1 MPIHEY
7 ECPKCGHK
15 FEILTLKMSEVKDK
29 NECPECKHILDTR
42 NVSTGA
48 FIMRLPA
55 NV

>member
-7 ECPKCGHK
+7 ECPKCKHK
-15 FEILTLKMSEVKDK
+15 FEILTLKQSEVKDEV
-29 NECPECKHILDTR
+29 ECPECKGKVNTR
-42 NVSTGA
+42 NISSGA